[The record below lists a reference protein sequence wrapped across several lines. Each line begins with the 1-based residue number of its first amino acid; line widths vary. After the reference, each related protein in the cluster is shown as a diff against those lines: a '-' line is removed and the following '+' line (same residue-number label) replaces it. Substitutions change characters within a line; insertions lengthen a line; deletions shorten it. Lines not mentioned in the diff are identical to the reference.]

1 MSELTLPWGDKP
13 QGAHPPVDHGDT
25 GLISLSS
32 ALGQALGTIER
43 AYRQRQC
50 ELKTNAD
57 AWAEAE
63 QMSQV
68 ERLQKSSQF
77 LAASANLGAKAATLP
92 DDAARPLLAR
102 ARSFQDRARLIAEGW
117 A

>member
-1 MSELTLPWGDKP
+1 MSEPTLPGGDNP
-13 QGAHPPVDHGDT
+13 QGAHATVDHGDT

-50 ELKTNAD
+50 EPKTNAD

-68 ERLQKSSQF
+68 ERLQRLSQF
-77 LAASANLGAKAATLP
+77 LAASANLRAIAATLP

-102 ARSFQDRARLIAEGW
+102 ARSYQHRARLSAEGR